1 MPNPKEQTLRASSTK
16 TKHAISLV
24 DQAAKSLC
32 EIWHPYDIPAA
43 FLSSSGAAV
52 TIGGAPD
59 ALPRPAIGGS
69 SITTRRS
76 PTIQSS
82 AQSSSTVKTSPVT
95 QTRSLGSHELVA
107 SQAARSNEVPMKS
120 FVHELCR
127 RSRTSGMVLQTA
139 LCYLE
144 ALRSKV
150 PQLVRVEMEGK
161 GVRGDP
167 DLSSRITTLDDSFS
181 AEAMTLVGLETHAC
195 DGGEDLI
202 ATIKVLDDCP
212 LVETPS
218 QSNLEDLDITPTSEK
233 PNISTTSSS
242 LPSPLLCPRRAFVA
256 SLILATKFTQDRC
269 YSNRAWGKLCGL
281 PPREIGRCERALG
294 DALEWR
300 LWVGKKQPV
309 RTFGRSQSEGTVLS
323 PPADGGVWAAP
334 VPAPSLPLPAAH
346 VAQFV
351 GVASQKPCCPTV
363 LKPSASGL
371 RRSTTAPNFSPSS
384 FSPILVQPIVQPGQ
398 QPIASTSTSAQFQQ
412 LFYEPEGISPV
423 PSLSHS
429 PSSTE
434 SSDGDQTIQMSTFFG
449 ENMISN
455 MSGTLPKAPFDM
467 DSWSWTAQVA
477 LSMPSAHPIPP
488 VPIPHAPH
496 KLFLPKAMMD
506 DAAAPSGII
515 PEPMVG
521 ILEDGYKGTGD
532 AFCGQEEA
540 FVTYGGGAGMAWD
553 HSLVY

>member
-1 MPNPKEQTLRASSTK
+1 M
-16 TKHAISLV
+16 
-24 DQAAKSLC
+24 
-32 EIWHPYDIPAA
+32 
-43 FLSSSGAAV
+43 
-52 TIGGAPD
+52 
-59 ALPRPAIGGS
+59 LPRPAVGGS
-69 SITTRRS
+69 SITARRS
-76 PTIQSS
+76 PTNQLS
-82 AQSSSTVKTSPVT
+82 AQSSSTVKTLPVT

-107 SQAARSNEVPMKS
+107 TQAARSNEVPMKS

-150 PQLVRVEMEGK
+150 PQLVRLEMEGK

-167 DLSSRITTLDDSFS
+167 DLSSRITVMDDSFS
-181 AEAMTLVGLETHAC
+181 AEATTLVGSESYIC
-195 DGGEDLI
+195 GGDEELI

-218 QSNLEDLDITPTSEK
+218 PSKLEDIDITPTNEK
-233 PNISTTSSS
+233 PNVFSTSSS
-242 LPSPLLCPRRAFVA
+242 LLPSPLLCPRRAFVA

-323 PPADGGVWAAP
+323 PASDAA
-334 VPAPSLPLPAAH
+334 VYLAPAPSLPLPAGN
-346 VAQFV
+346 VAQIAA
-351 GVASQKPCCPTV
+351 GLAIQKPCSPNPP
-363 LKPSASGL
+363 KPSATGL
-371 RRSTTAPNFSPSS
+371 RRSTTAPSLSPSS
-384 FSPILVQPIVQPGQ
+384 FSPMFVQPIGQPVQ
-398 QPIASTSTSAQFQQ
+398 QPIASTSTAQFQQ
-412 LFYEPEGISPV
+412 LFYEPEDISPV

-434 SSDGDQTIQMSTFFG
+434 SSDGDQTIQMSTFYD
-449 ENMISN
+449 ENTISN
-455 MSGTLPKAPFDM
+455 ISGALPKAPFDM
-467 DSWSWTAQVA
+467 DSWSWTAQAA
-477 LSMPSAHPIPP
+477 LSLPSAHPNPP
-488 VPIPHAPH
+488 ASIPHAPH
-496 KLFLPKAMMD
+496 NLFLPKAMMD

-521 ILEDGYKGTGD
+521 VLQDGYEGTGG
-532 AFCGQEEA
+532 AYCGQEEA
-540 FVTYGGGAGMAWD
+540 FVTYGGGGGMTWD